1 MPADPTV
8 SPMRGVIDNYTQDL
22 AGLDRRYQLPGSDA
36 EHQRLAK
43 FFQDRLDGL
52 SGVNF
57 DSLDQ
62 AGKVDYLLL
71 QNRIR
76 FEVRELE
83 YQKKQFD
90 LVATLLPFAEPIV
103 ALEESRRRMEKLDSE
118 NAARTLVGADSSLA
132 KLRKD
137 LEAKV
142 KSNSKELPD
151 KVLANR
157 AAKLTDQLREV
168 LEHWHAFYDQYD
180 PQFSWW
186 MREPYPKFDKALKDY
201 AEFLRK
207 KLAGYTDEESEPVI
221 GDPIG
226 RVALLDALQLEM
238 IPYTPE
244 ELIEVAQKEFAW
256 CDVEMKRASRDLG
269 FGDDWHKAVD
279 HVAQHHVAPG
289 DQPQLIKQLA
299 DEAVKFVD
307 DHDLVTIP
315 PICRETWRMEMM
327 SPQRQKI
334 APYFLGGEVIQV
346 SYPTDTMS
354 DQDKLMSMRGN
365 NYAFCRATLFHELI
379 PGHHLQIFMSQHYN
393 AHRHI
398 FQTPFLIEGWALY
411 WEMRFWD
418 MGFARTPEERVGMLF
433 WRAHRCAR
441 IIFSLKFH
449 LGQMTAQQAI
459 DFLVDR
465 VGHERRNATAE
476 VRRSVSGDYGPLYQC
491 AYMLGALQ
499 LRALHLEVVDAG
511 KMKDAIS
518 TMPCFARTRSPLK

>member
-207 KLAGYTDEESEPVI
+207 SLPG
-221 GDPIG
+221 
-226 RVALLDALQLEM
+226 
-238 IPYTPE
+238 TP
-244 ELIEVAQKEFAW
+244 
-256 CDVEMKRASRDLG
+256 MR
-269 FGDDWHKAVD
+269 KAN
-279 HVAQHHVAPG
+279 
-289 DQPQLIKQLA
+289 
-299 DEAVKFVD
+299 
-307 DHDLVTIP
+307 
-315 PICRETWRMEMM
+315 R
-327 SPQRQKI
+327 
-334 APYFLGGEVIQV
+334 
-346 SYPTDTMS
+346 
-354 DQDKLMSMRGN
+354 
-365 NYAFCRATLFHELI
+365 
-379 PGHHLQIFMSQHYN
+379 
-393 AHRHI
+393 
-398 FQTPFLIEGWALY
+398 
-411 WEMRFWD
+411 
-418 MGFARTPEERVGMLF
+418 
-433 WRAHRCAR
+433 
-441 IIFSLKFH
+441 
-449 LGQMTAQQAI
+449 
-459 DFLVDR
+459 
-465 VGHERRNATAE
+465 
-476 VRRSVSGDYGPLYQC
+476 
-491 AYMLGALQ
+491 
-499 LRALHLEVVDAG
+499 
-511 KMKDAIS
+511 
-518 TMPCFARTRSPLK
+518 